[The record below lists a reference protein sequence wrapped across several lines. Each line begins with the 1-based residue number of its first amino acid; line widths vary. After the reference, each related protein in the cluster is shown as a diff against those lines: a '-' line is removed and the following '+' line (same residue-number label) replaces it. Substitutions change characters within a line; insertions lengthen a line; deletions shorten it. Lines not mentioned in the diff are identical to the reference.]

1 MGGPAARRGDEVV
14 GERAQQRMGEG
25 DLVAGDGDDVGVL
38 GVLEPAGRLAERLEG
53 GAHDADARL
62 VGGGDDDARPF
73 RPLG

>member
-38 GVLEPAGRLAERLEG
+38 GVVEPASRLAERLEG
-53 GAHDADARL
+53 DSNDAHARL
-62 VGGGDDDARPF
+62 VGGSDDDTRPF